1 MCALIRIL
9 LPMYVLKPNFEQAFG
24 FNTPDNMALTH
35 VTEKRRV
42 SLLVI
47 LTGEKEKTMMLERP
61 MKSIQKL
68 ISKSDHIMVL
78 DQRSWHGGQ
87 LQIRCLIGVSF
98 KSCLKIIVLPYKI
111 Y

>member
-1 MCALIRIL
+1 MCWHVPSRGKFFNITRRMALDANGKFSTYMLNLPYSESMCALIRIL

-24 FNTPDNMALTH
+24 YNTPDNMALTH

-47 LTGEKEKTMMLERP
+47 LTGEKEETLMMLERQ

-68 ISKSDHIMVL
+68 I
-78 DQRSWHGGQ
+78 
-87 LQIRCLIGVSF
+87 
-98 KSCLKIIVLPYKI
+98 
-111 Y
+111 